1 MEDLTMNTKKTLL
14 AALAAF
20 TALSLAGCGS
30 SKKEEQ
36 ETDSNETAAEPAA
49 DETAEDK
56 EEGKEEETS
65 KEETSLSTAPATD
78 WTVNGSYSV
87 MLGDEEKDLF
97 KKAAEAGKLTVYE
110 PVTVLADQVVSGMNY
125 AYLCYKKDETPGA
138 YAVVTVYKSA
148 SDETDIRNIAVLTPE
163 TLPVVNKQ
171 PAGLAGGWT
180 VRGSGKPGAVTEE
193 GEAALSAAAK
203 SKSDLSLMPIVL
215 LGEKEDEGYLF
226 LCYGTASE
234 DEKAVYAVKV
244 RDNAITSCDVL
255 DLGTLTQPQE

>member
-1 MEDLTMNTKKTLL
+1 MNAKKTLL

-30 SKKEEQ
+30 PKKEEQ
-36 ETDSNETAAEPAA
+36 ETENQDTAAEPAA

-56 EEGKEEETS
+56 EEGAE
-65 KEETSLSTAPATD
+65 EETSLSTASATE

-97 KKAAEAGKLTVYE
+97 KKAAEAGKLTGYE
-110 PVTVLADQVVSGMNY
+110 PLTVLADQVVSGMNY
-125 AYLCYKKDETPGA
+125 AYLCYKKDENHGS

-148 SDETDIRNIAVLTPE
+148 SDETDIRNTAVLTPE
-163 TLPVVNKQ
+163 TLPVVEKQ
-171 PAGLAGGWT
+171 PAGLAGGWN

-193 GEAALSAAAK
+193 AEAALSAAAK
-203 SKSDLSLMPIVL
+203 AKSDLSLMPIVL

-226 LCYGTASE
+226 LCYGAASE